1 MKAENKSNLEK
12 INKKLQE
19 RIHMLPE
26 EYQGQLQSS
35 SEELDNLT
43 LEFGMLKK
51 GLRVIFFVL
60 FAVILLLIAL
70 LVSFRKYSVELE
82 DAIKE
87 KNAIIAHYQDQDSL
101 YSKLLDKNDSL
112 EYVSYRIE
120 KGVPITYHQLLQKYD
135 SLHEKYYT
143 DQLNYENLQEI
154 LSLVNRLYPFEVIYE
169 EGHVQVSGPNYKLQ
183 LEEGRALIDSLNRQN
198 WKYRDDYEITKLKLE
213 LIMKNYPIYVGQ
225 DGNRYYVEARKID
238 SALMLLPYYRDKL
251 TFDPEEKTW
260 IITYTK
266 EEVADTKSKR
276 KKK

>member
-60 FAVILLLIAL
+60 FAIILLLIAL
-70 LVSFRKYSVELE
+70 LVSFRKYYVELE

-87 KNAIIAHYQDQDSL
+87 KNAIIARYQDQDSL

-120 KGVPITYHQLLQKYD
+120 KGVPIT
-135 SLHEKYYT
+135 
-143 DQLNYENLQEI
+143 
-154 LSLVNRLYPFEVIYE
+154 
-169 EGHVQVSGPNYKLQ
+169 
-183 LEEGRALIDSLNRQN
+183 
-198 WKYRDDYEITKLKLE
+198 
-213 LIMKNYPIYVGQ
+213 
-225 DGNRYYVEARKID
+225 
-238 SALMLLPYYRDKL
+238 
-251 TFDPEEKTW
+251 
-260 IITYTK
+260 
-266 EEVADTKSKR
+266 
-276 KKK
+276 